1 MKKKLTGVVLAVGIA
16 LVALTGCQTT
26 GNQESSNAK
35 LADSETSEAEKVLI
49 VAQSTDC
56 STLDPVASNDIVE
69 DSMFKHLFQTLCA
82 RDRDMNVIPGL
93 ATEWETVTE
102 DNLTWQFKLRENVKF
117 HDGSTMTADDVV
129 LSFDRYLGDEAGGN
143 TSYALGCALITKVER
158 VDDYTVKIT
167 TSAPNPMLPNYLQ
180 EFPIMSKTSY
190 EDKTSEEVTA
200 APVGCGPYKLV
211 EWVKGDHL
219 TMERFDDYYGE
230 LPEAQKIIWRTIPE
244 AETRLQELNMGTVDI
259 AEGLTPD
266 MVSEVDTAV
275 ATATTVETTRRMFV
289 GFSYYGH
296 PSLQKKEVRQ
306 ALNYALD
313 FDAINEAFLF
323 GQGSRL
329 GTFVNEPFANEA
341 VTPYP
346 YDIEKAKS
354 LMAEAG
360 YTDTDGDG
368 YLEDENGEEITYVVN
383 SPNGK
388 YTRDAEMVQS
398 YCANLEELGIH
409 TSIQFYE
416 WSVLNEK
423 FLSFDVAD
431 LWFRGH
437 GSTCDG
443 AGDLAQIVADNGI
456 NYGKCD
462 IPEFEKEWEELNTLF
477 DNDERQAVLDEMQV
491 TLKEDP
497 PYVYFTKNMQIFG
510 ISNKISWEP
519 WSNERLIVFE
529 AKWK

>member
-1 MKKKLTGVVLAVGIA
+1 MKKRIFAVMVSMVIA
-16 LVALTGCQTT
+16 FATLTGCGDTT
-26 GNQESSNAK
+26 ETMSSNETATES
-35 LADSETSEAEKVLI
+35 DSKKTLV

-56 STLDPVASNDIVE
+56 STLDPVVSNDIVE
-69 DSMFKHLFQTLCA
+69 DSMFKHIFQTLCA
-82 RDRDMNVIPGL
+82 RNRDMSIKAAL
-93 ATEWETVTE
+93 ATEWETITE
-102 DNLTWQFKLRENVKF
+102 DNLTWQFKLRDDVVF
-117 HDGSTMTADDVV
+117 HDNSSMTADDVV
-129 LSFDRYLGDEAGGN
+129 FSFDRYLSDEAGGN
-143 TSYALGCALITKVER
+143 TSYALGCALITKVEK
-158 VDDYTVKIT
+158 VDDYTVNIT
-167 TSAPNPMLPNYLQ
+167 TSSPNPMLPNYLQ
-180 EFPIMSKTSY
+180 EFPIMSKASY
-190 EDKTSEEVTA
+190 EGKTSEDVTA

-219 TMERFDDYYGE
+219 TMERFDGYYGD
-230 LPEAQKIIWRTIPE
+230 LPETEIIIWRTIPE
-244 AETRLQELNMGTVDI
+244 AETRLQELNLGTVDI

-266 MVSEVDTAV
+266 MVNEVNSSVASAV
-275 ATATTVETTRRMFV
+275 TVETTRRMFM
-289 GFSYYGH
+289 GISYYGH

-323 GQGSRL
+323 GQATRSA
-329 GTFVNEPFANEA
+329 TFVNAPFENEN
-341 VTPYP
+341 VTPYT
-346 YDIEKAKS
+346 YDIDKAKE

-360 YTDTDGDG
+360 YEDVDGDG
-368 YLEDENGEEITYVVN
+368 YLEDEDGEEITYVVN

-409 TSIQFYE
+409 TDIQYYE
-416 WSVLNEK
+416 WSVLNQK

-443 AGDLAQIVADNGI
+443 AGDLAQIVASNGI

-462 IPEFEKEWEELNTLF
+462 VPKFEEEWELLNTLF
-477 DNDERQAVLDEMQV
+477 DNDERQVVLDEMQE

-510 ISNKISWEP
+510 ISNKIEWEP
-519 WSNERLIVFE
+519 WNNERLIVFE
-529 AKWK
+529 AVWK